1 MKPWRSLK
9 SKSHIPGSIL
19 VLVVLGL
26 FLTACQTFAATHQYK
41 GNLLDPP
48 VPQPDFELA
57 AADGSTFRLS
67 QVEGKITLIF
77 FGYTHCPDVCPLTV
91 TKVKNALAS
100 LSDTERAQVQ
110 FIFISVDPERDTPDI
125 LGRYLRNFSP
135 DFIGLTDD
143 FDKIEI
149 ALKSYWAYA
158 GKDPLLEATQVPG
171 HDTTGHTE
179 AAPYLVTH
187 TGRVYLVT
195 PQRELLLTYPFD
207 LSADDLRS
215 DLSYLLSQ

>member
-1 MKPWRSLK
+1 M
-9 SKSHIPGSIL
+9 I
-19 VLVVLGL
+19 
-26 FLTACQTFAATHQYK
+26 
-41 GNLLDPP
+41 
-48 VPQPDFELA
+48 
-57 AADGSTFRLS
+57 
-67 QVEGKITLIF
+67 
-77 FGYTHCPDVCPLTV
+77 
-91 TKVKNALAS
+91 KVKNALAG
-100 LSDTERAQVQ
+100 LSETEREQVQ
-110 FIFISVDPERDTPDI
+110 FIFISVDPERDTPDV

-143 FDKIEI
+143 FVKIEI
-149 ALKSYWAYA
+149 TLKSYWAYA
-158 GKDPLLEATQVPG
+158 EKEEPLEATQVPG

-179 AAPYLVTH
+179 AMPYLVTH